1 MGLKIKVFYGAD
13 MAGLLNISTENRK
26 MAEDFREKM
35 IINARKNVPLQH
47 VPYFDVQ
54 NTDERPSFVKH
65 FYSGFLLFSLNNFN
79 FLHQDF
85 MFQLTDEEY
94 ENLRCKNSTS
104 SWGGRR
110 YNPYTFIVSLQK
122 NAMKLKSSAVIW
134 QGVKIRRQHAI
145 FCLFSVLSSCLPR

>member
-1 MGLKIKVFYGAD
+1 
-13 MAGLLNISTENRK
+13 

-54 NTDERPSFVKH
+54 NTDERHPFVKH
-65 FYSGFLLFSLNNFN
+65 FDSGFSLNNFY

-85 MFQLTDEEY
+85 MFQLADEEY
-94 ENLRCKNSTS
+94 ENLRYKNSTS
-104 SWGGRR
+104 SWGDRR
-110 YNPYTFIVSLQK
+110 HNPYAFIVSLQK

-145 FCLFSVLSSCLPR
+145 FCLFSVLFSCLPR

>member
-1 MGLKIKVFYGAD
+1 M
-13 MAGLLNISTENRK
+13 E
-26 MAEDFREKM
+26 EDFREKM

-54 NTDERPSFVKH
+54 NTDEKHSFVKH
-65 FYSGFLLFSLNNFN
+65 FDSSFSLSNFY

-110 YNPYTFIVSLQK
+110 YNPYAFIVSLQK
-122 NAMKLKSSAVIW
+122 NTMRLKSSSVIW
-134 QGVKIRRQHAI
+134 QGVKREKQGVVISWQG
-145 FCLFSVLSSCLPR
+145 VKTKKQGV

>member
-1 MGLKIKVFYGAD
+1 M
-13 MAGLLNISTENRK
+13 T
-26 MAEDFREKM
+26 EDFREKM

-54 NTDERPSFVKH
+54 NTDERHSFVKH

-85 MFQLTDEEY
+85 MFQLNDEEY

-104 SWGGRR
+104 S
-110 YNPYTFIVSLQK
+110 
-122 NAMKLKSSAVIW
+122 
-134 QGVKIRRQHAI
+134 
-145 FCLFSVLSSCLPR
+145 

>member
-1 MGLKIKVFYGAD
+1 
-13 MAGLLNISTENRK
+13 

-54 NTDERPSFVKH
+54 NTDESHSFVKH
-65 FYSGFLLFSLNNFN
+65 FDSGFSLNDFY

-85 MFQLTDEEY
+85 MFQLTDEVY

-104 SWGGRR
+104 S
-110 YNPYTFIVSLQK
+110 
-122 NAMKLKSSAVIW
+122 
-134 QGVKIRRQHAI
+134 
-145 FCLFSVLSSCLPR
+145 